1 MFADF
6 CFQSGEGSIMPDD
19 SCVSHF
25 LLINIGC
32 KESLQIISEHFDEDL
47 TWNWARVFLRSWPVF
62 KQLGIMETLITKYS
76 NVNYVIMYTKKLCA
90 SDWLIKNA
98 FFM

>member
-47 TWNWARVFLRSWPVF
+47 TWNWVREF
-62 KQLGIMETLITKYS
+62 
-76 NVNYVIMYTKKLCA
+76 
-90 SDWLIKNA
+90 
-98 FFM
+98 